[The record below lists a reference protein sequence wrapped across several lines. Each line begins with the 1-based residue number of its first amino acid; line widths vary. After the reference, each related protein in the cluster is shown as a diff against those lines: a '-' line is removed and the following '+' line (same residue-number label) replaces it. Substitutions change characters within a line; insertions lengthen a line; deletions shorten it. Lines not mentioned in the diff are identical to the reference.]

1 MNGPSPRIATGVILA
16 SLLVAPPV
24 FAAQKYIVISDS
36 LAANAEQ
43 LDVKSGAQWMG
54 QIRKWRFGEYAVA
67 ASKNGG
73 TSESTTSNL
82 FKTKVESKSSEVFA
96 FVLTDNAPDSAS
108 VSARRNSVVHSSQ
121 AMPLGKGWTLG
132 TDQVAQEADSVTAVI
147 TIHGDPGETWSLRMR
162 GSGGQNPEGDG
173 GEQLL
178 SDGARRITLVFVSSV
193 KDGDQPR
200 HTPLV
205 SLTVPAFGFEFVE
218 DGRSLGAV
226 QYCGGSSGGPAGMYK
241 YVVWMR
247 RDLDARM
254 KLVLAAAMT
263 TILQLFAA

>member
-1 MNGPSPRIATGVILA
+1 
-16 SLLVAPPV
+16 
-24 FAAQKYIVISDS
+24 
-36 LAANAEQ
+36 
-43 LDVKSGAQWMG
+43 
-54 QIRKWRFGEYAVA
+54 
-67 ASKNGG
+67 
-73 TSESTTSNL
+73 
-82 FKTKVESKSSEVFA
+82 
-96 FVLTDNAPDSAS
+96 
-108 VSARRNSVVHSSQ
+108 
-121 AMPLGKGWTLG
+121 MPLGKSWTLG
-132 TDQVAQEADSVTAVI
+132 TDQVAQEADSVTALI
-147 TIHGDPGETWSLRMR
+147 TIHGEPGETWSLLMR
-162 GSGGQNPEGDG
+162 GAGGQNTEGGG

-178 SDGARRITLVFVSSV
+178 TNGTRQITLLFVSSV
-193 KDGDQPR
+193 RDGDQPR